1 MKSEGYD
8 PEEIG
13 ARGRAIYEEKIRHLV
28 IDTEKGK
35 ILVIDVESGDH
46 EVDEAGTAN
55 QSLNSIMRY
64 LMLERNKV
72 SKDTIPEPPPRPEPE
87 PRPTPR
93 PTSPARPHPRGT
105 GLISNY

>member
-46 EVDEAGTAN
+46 EVDEEPSPPASNGGNGGPA
-55 QSLNSIMRY
+55 SLPM
-64 LMLERNKV
+64 
-72 SKDTIPEPPPRPEPE
+72 
-87 PRPTPR
+87 
-93 PTSPARPHPRGT
+93 A
-105 GLISNY
+105 